1 MDENYI
7 DLVNLFKALKKR
19 WVLIVICTLVVSLCT
34 MGFTYFLIKPEYQS
48 TVKMFIGKDDV
59 LDTKNQGY
67 SNSDVSMYQSLLKTY
82 GEIIRTKD
90 LVKRAIN
97 NSGYNISAGQVISNL
112 SVETLTNTQVIKVT
126 YTGKSPEAV
135 SYTHLDV
142 YKRQKVD
149 NLVEKPAVEEAPSNV
164 AILGRYIITPRIFNI
179 LDNTVPGKN
188 NEIQLTDALLK
199 LLKEE
204 DMYAYDFE
212 GKRYDA
218 GDKLG
223 FLEATVEYALRRPEL
238 KDGFMKYLKTIV
250 K

>member
-7 DLVNLFKALKKR
+7 DLADLFKALKKR

-126 YTGKSPEAV
+126 YTGKSPEEC
-135 SYTHLDV
+135 
-142 YKRQKVD
+142 VD
-149 NLVEKPAVEEAPSNV
+149 
-164 AILGRYIITPRIFNI
+164 
-179 LDNTVPGKN
+179 
-188 NEIQLTDALLK
+188 
-199 LLKEE
+199 LLKEVE
-204 DMYAYDFE
+204 SEFI
-212 GKRYDA
+212 
-218 GDKLG
+218 KLSKELVPNG
-223 FLEATVEYALRRPEL
+223 SVEVLEEPRFPLASSSPNVRLNLLLGVFGGLIIGSVLAITLEMMKNTFSSKEEL
-238 KDGFMKYLKTIV
+238 ENLYSIPVIGVIPDQKIKEKV
-250 K
+250 RKEA